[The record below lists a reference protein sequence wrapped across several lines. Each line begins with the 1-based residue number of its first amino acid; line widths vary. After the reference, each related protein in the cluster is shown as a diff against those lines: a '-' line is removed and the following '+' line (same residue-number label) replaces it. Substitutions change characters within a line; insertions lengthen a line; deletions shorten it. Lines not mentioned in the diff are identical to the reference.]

1 MAEAYSGQK
10 DDVVSVE
17 LPAPA
22 SWKKL
27 YLPKKGGTPK
37 KNEILFIS
45 PTGEE
50 INSRKQLDQYLKS
63 HPGNPAISEFDWGT
77 GETPRRSTRISE
89 KVKAT
94 PPSKESEPPMKRGR
108 RSSLAKKDKKIDAEE
123 MEGKKEIE
131 IPGQEANEKKDE
143 EKIEAEGQ
151 SETEGKNE
159 IETPGQEEANEKK
172 DEEKIEAEGQS
183 EDEKLQENIPQEN
196 AEDVPAKDHMA
207 EIDETV
213 NGTEDSLAGRDVT
226 DDKPIYGTVEIP
238 QSDTDDK
245 PISGTVEIPQSDTD
259 GAKTDLANGVA
270 PASVG
275 QAVAIE
281 EDSAITD
288 MQVEEQEKNTK
299 GDVMENGK
307 VNQPTLAPH
316 HSSSTPISC

>member
-1 MAEAYSGQK
+1 MAEAYNSGLK
-10 DDVVSVE
+10 DDVVSVD

-37 KNEILFIS
+37 KNEILFIA

-63 HPGNPAISEFDWGT
+63 HPGSPAISEFDWGT

-94 PPSKESEPPMKRGR
+94 PPSKDSEPPTKRGR
-108 RSSLAKKDKKIDAEE
+108 RSSLAKKDKKMDAEKE
-123 MEGKKEIE
+123 ETEGKKEIE
-131 IPGQEANEKKDE
+131 IPGGESNEKKDE
-143 EKIEAEGQ
+143 ENKEPED
-151 SETEGKNE
+151 KNE
-159 IETPGQEEANEKK
+159 A
-172 DEEKIEAEGQS
+172 D
-183 EDEKLQENIPQEN
+183 KLQENATQEN
-196 AEDVPAKDHMA
+196 AVTNVEIHGNVPGNNDKA
-207 EIDETV
+207 EIDEKL
-213 NGTEDSLAGRDVT
+213 NGIEENLTVT
-226 DDKPIYGTVEIP
+226 DKAEDKQIPGTAENP
-238 QSDTDDK
+238 L
-245 PISGTVEIPQSDTD
+245 SGTNGVQTD
-259 GAKTDLANGVA
+259 IANGVA
-270 PASVG
+270 PASG
-275 QAVAIE
+275 GGAVAIE
-281 EDSAITD
+281 EDSGVTD

>member
-17 LPAPA
+17 LPAPG

-27 YLPKKGGTPK
+27 YLLKNGGTPK

-50 INSRKQLDQYLKS
+50 INSRKQLDQYLKL

-94 PPSKESEPPMKRGR
+94 PPSKESEPPTKRGR
-108 RSSLAKKDKKIDAEE
+108 RSSLAKKDKKMDADKEE
-123 MEGKKEIE
+123 TEGKKEIE
-131 IPGQEANEKKDE
+131 IPGGESNEKKVEDN
-143 EKIEAEGQ
+143 K
-151 SETEGKNE
+151 ETEDKC
-159 IETPGQEEANEKK
+159 
-172 DEEKIEAEGQS
+172 EG
-183 EDEKLQENIPQEN
+183 EKLQEDVPQEN
-196 AEDVPAKDHMA
+196 AVTDVGIHDKTPAKDDKA
-207 EIDETV
+207 VIDEKV
-213 NGTEDSLAGRDVT
+213 NGIEESSTLKDKAED
-226 DDKPIYGTVEIP
+226 K
-238 QSDTDDK
+238 Q
-245 PISGTVEIPQSDTD
+245 ISGPVDNPHSGLD
-259 GAKTDLANGVA
+259 GAQTVFANGVA
-270 PASVG
+270 PASG
-275 QAVAIE
+275 GYADAIE
-281 EDSAITD
+281 ENRDITE
-288 MQVEEQEKNTK
+288 MQVEEQEKNMK